1 MVPEARE
8 VPAVLPVGRSTWRRR
23 APGGPPPGV
32 DIFRMLQMSA
42 RGPDGYPLDVHGH
55 KLPLP
60 PQDAVWLR
68 GADAT
73 DVIKQRAAIQAHA
86 QMLNGTVPPGHAHTP
101 ELERALRFKPRAEEF
116 IYGGTR
122 T

>member
-1 MVPEARE
+1 M
-8 VPAVLPVGRSTWRRR
+8 LPVVLNLAEGRR
-23 APGGPPPGV
+23 AGRRPV
-32 DIFRMLQMSA
+32 SNIFRMLQMSG
-42 RGPDGYPLDVHGH
+42 RDRTDIRSTCTDTSCP
-55 KLPLP
+55 P
-60 PQDAVWLR
+60 PQDAVCGLR

-116 IYGGTR
+116 I
-122 T
+122 